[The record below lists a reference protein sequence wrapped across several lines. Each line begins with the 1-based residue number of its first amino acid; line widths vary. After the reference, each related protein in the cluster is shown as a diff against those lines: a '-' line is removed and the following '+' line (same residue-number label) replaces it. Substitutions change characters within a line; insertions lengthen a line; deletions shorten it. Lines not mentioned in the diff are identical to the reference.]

1 MRHAWLSHPATLVAA
16 LVLLL
21 NDHLL
26 KHAWSSP
33 VTGKLSD
40 VAGLV
45 VAPPLVALLLCR
57 RADLAATVLTGV
69 LFTLVKTTETGAEA
83 ASHVWTAVAGP
94 SRVLADPTDL
104 LALPALGLAW
114 WIRRRSLT
122 AVPRRW
128 LVITTMPLAVLAV
141 TATSA
146 ALGPP
151 AAHVVVVRGDSIVVA
166 GESMGPLAS
175 SDGGRTW
182 TDWESERAS
191 AALEGDEPPIG
202 PAWDGQELGPGQRA
216 ACLREH
222 CYQIV
227 EGAMK
232 VMRSGD
238 GGATWDPGWE
248 VSPGRAKM
256 LERALSDGAP
266 IVSRSLAVQEHGDG
280 HVVVVANGRDGV
292 AVKDADG
299 AWRRLGLTPQGE
311 LSDAAA
317 IPLSRP
323 ADASGEMRVAVLAAV
338 LAALAGLAIQVVRPL
353 RRTRPLAVVILGG
366 AGLVLLGPWPYDE
379 WSEMERHVLISNNPA
394 PVMASVLG
402 GALLL
407 TAVIVA
413 TSLIT
418 DAHLGR
424 RGLSRAVAVGVAV
437 GVGVAAPFRAWSVGL
452 VDDYGLALATAAL
465 LGVGA
470 AAAGLVT
477 LRRRALLEA
486 PEPRPDAYTLP
497 GRG

>member
-114 WIRRRSLT
+114 WIRQRSLT
-122 AVPRRW
+122 SVPRRW
-128 LVITTMPLAVLAV
+128 VVITTMPLAVLAV
-141 TATSA
+141 TATA
-146 ALGPP
+146 ATPGPP
-151 AAHVVVVRGDSIVVA
+151 AAHVVVVRDDSIVVA

-232 VMRSGD
+232 VMRSDD

-248 VSPGRAKM
+248 VSPGRVKM

-323 ADASGEMRVAVLAAV
+323 ADASGEMRVAALAAV
-338 LAALAGLAIQVVRPL
+338 LAALAGLSAQAARPT
-353 RRTRPLAVVILGG
+353 RRTRPWAVVALATGG
-366 AGLVLLGPWPYDE
+366 ALVMAPWPYE
-379 WSEMERHVLISNNPA
+379 YWLLPVTPLWMAAMFVGGVLLISA
-394 PVMASVLG
+394 M
-402 GALLL
+402 
-407 TAVIVA
+407 IVA
-413 TSLIT
+413 ASLVS
-418 DAHLGR
+418 DAWLGA
-424 RGLSRAVAVGVAV
+424 RGVWRAVGVGLLV
-437 GVGVAAPFRAWSVGL
+437 GLGVAAPFRAWSVGL

-486 PEPRPDAYTLP
+486 REPRPDAYTLP

>member
-57 RADLAATVLTGV
+57 RADLAATLLTGV
-69 LFTLVKTTETGAEA
+69 LYTLVKTTETGAEA

-94 SRVLADPTDL
+94 SRVLTDPTDL

-122 AVPRRW
+122 GVPRRW

-141 TATSA
+141 TATA
-146 ALGPP
+146 AAPGPP
-151 AAHVVVVRGDSIVVA
+151 AAHVVVVREDSIVVA

-182 TDWESERAS
+182 TDWKSERAS

-248 VSPGRAKM
+248 VSPGRVKM

-317 IPLSRP
+317 IPLSRS
-323 ADASGEMRVAVLAAV
+323 ADVSGEMRVAALAAV
-338 LAALAGLAIQVVRPL
+338 LAALAGLSAQAARPT
-353 RRTRPLAVVILGG
+353 RRTRPWAVVALAAGG
-366 AGLVLLGPWPYDE
+366 ALVMAPWPYE
-379 WSEMERHVLISNNPA
+379 YWLLPVTPLWMAAMFVGGVLLISA
-394 PVMASVLG
+394 M
-402 GALLL
+402 
-407 TAVIVA
+407 IVA
-413 TSLIT
+413 ASLVS
-418 DAHLGR
+418 DAWLGA
-424 RGLSRAVAVGVAV
+424 RGVWRAVGAGVLV
-437 GVGVAAPFRAWSVGL
+437 GVGVAAPFRAWSAGL
-452 VDDYGLALATAAL
+452 VDDYGLALAAAAL

-486 PEPRPDAYTLP
+486 REPRPDAYTLP